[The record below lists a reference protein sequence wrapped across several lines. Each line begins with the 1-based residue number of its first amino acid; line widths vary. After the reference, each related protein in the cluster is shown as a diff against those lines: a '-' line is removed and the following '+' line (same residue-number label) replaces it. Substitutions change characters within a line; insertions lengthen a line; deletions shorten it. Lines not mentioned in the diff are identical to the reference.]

1 MAFNSQ
7 QKIRRCFFVF
17 FTIFLVCIIYS
28 KNTYSQALNNETV
41 ETEKSNLL
49 TDNLN
54 GNNLNNSN
62 NEDEISNSDYGFIEL
77 WNQGDLVAKLTLII
91 LFVMSLGTW
100 TLFFIKY
107 FEQIKIN
114 SQCMNCFKFL
124 NSSSSLLEVKKHLR
138 DDSIF
143 MSFVNEGFMARKQ
156 SLVVGN
162 SINESDWVINCI
174 ENNLYEIE
182 IKLQNGLTFLAT
194 VGSTAPFVGLFGTV
208 WAIYHALIA
217 IGLAGEASLDKV
229 AGPVGEAL
237 VMTAIG
243 LAVAVPA
250 VLGYNWLVR
259 RNKTTMKSISKL
271 TNKFFILIM
280 SEKI

>member
-1 MAFNSQ
+1 MSFYF
-7 QKIRRCFFVF
+7 QKKNQRVLFVF
-17 FTIFLVCIIYS
+17 LTIFLMTMIFTTNTFS
-28 KNTYSQALNNETV
+28 QNLKNENV
-41 ETEKSNLL
+41 EAEKNDFVS
-49 TDNLN
+49 DNLN
-54 GNNLNNSN
+54 NIDE
-62 NEDEISNSDYGFIEL
+62 EDEITSSNYGFIEL
-77 WNQGDLVAKLTLII
+77 WNQGDTVAKFTLVI

-100 TLFFIKY
+100 TLFFTKY
-107 FEQIKIN
+107 FEQKKIN
-114 SQCMNCFKFL
+114 SQCNECLEFL
-124 NSSSSLLEVKKHLR
+124 ENSPSLLEVKKQLHN
-138 DDSIF
+138 DSLFNSLIT
-143 MSFVNEGFMARKQ
+143 EGYTARKQ
-156 SLVVGN
+156 SLVIGESV
-162 SINESDWVINCI
+162 NESDWVINCI
-174 ENNLYEIE
+174 ENSLIEIE

-194 VGSTAPFVGLFGTV
+194 VGSTAPFIGLFGTV

-259 RNKTTMKSISKL
+259 RNKKTMKTIS
-271 TNKFFILIM
+271 TIVNKFFVLIM